1 MYEFYLCSKYLQLNQ
16 NLTNQTLFADA
27 EGVFPEAKR
36 TPTPTRYA
44 ATTSEMRKADKPGSK
59 PTVSIANL
67 RTMFLLL

>member
-44 ATTSEMRKADKPGSK
+44 ATTSEMRKTDKPGSK
-59 PTVSIANL
+59 PTVSSQSQNNV
-67 RTMFLLL
+67 LLL